1 MLNLV
6 GLALFV
12 EGHEQRARPRIHQ
25 FVGPAVISGTS
36 RSVKA
41 GFSAC
46 SGPSRPAPAGMFEP
60 TPPSTQLYSP
70 WPASYFG
77 DLKK

>member
-1 MLNLV
+1 MSSVRDFLSINSW
-6 GLALFV
+6 AF
-12 EGHEQRARPRIHQ
+12 E
-25 FVGPAVISGTS
+25 VISGTS
-36 RSVKA
+36 RSA
-41 GFSAC
+41 EAHFSAC
-46 SGPSRPAPAGMFEP
+46 SGPSRIAPAGMFEP